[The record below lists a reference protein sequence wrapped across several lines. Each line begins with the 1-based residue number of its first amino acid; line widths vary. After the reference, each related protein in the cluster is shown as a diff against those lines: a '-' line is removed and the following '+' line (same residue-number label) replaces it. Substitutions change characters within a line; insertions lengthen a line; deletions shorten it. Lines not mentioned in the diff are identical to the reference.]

1 MKKGL
6 QNLLDNASREID
18 PQRLMDYL
26 NGRLPEREKN
36 EVERWLLE
44 HEELGREALEGLQQL
59 TSTQQLQF
67 SVTKINHQLDRY
79 LHQKKKKTKHRF
91 FWPDKIAWVALLL
104 LLLLAIAALLIL
116 QRLYLS

>member
-18 PQRLMDYL
+18 PQRLMDYM
-26 NGRLPEREKN
+26 NGRLAEREKN

-59 TSTQQLQF
+59 TSPQQLQT
-67 SVTKINHQLDRY
+67 SVTHINHQLEHY
-79 LHQKKKKTKHRF
+79 LLQKKKKSNRRPF
-91 FWPDKIAWVALLL
+91 VPDKSAWVAIFL

-116 QRLYLS
+116 QRLYMG